1 MANKIVTYLS
11 LPRDKE
17 PPLCSYAWPA
27 GDGRKGILNGRQT
40 NEAPL
45 QYFLST
51 FDFSGSEDQILCLCT
66 EEVREYVLAWCGR
79 TTFDYVKQSLTA
91 YCAEHEISCP
101 AFVDVPV
108 DSLENDLELAL
119 AEIMKRIMPEDRV
132 YIDATGGPRDAN
144 FMNILLMQALQY
156 KGCPVVEMVYSFF
169 STVDQ
174 TKNCIRKLNDVSR
187 IMRMTGAMAELT
199 TYGRTRLF
207 EQMSGELDG
216 ETVELVKKLHG
227 LSETLEVSSFSADGQ
242 GPNFN
247 KILTEINQ
255 ALARCRKSE
264 QLRPLMRQFLPVFR
278 EKLSFGNSNI
288 TLASVVRW
296 CAENHLLQQSVTI
309 FYENIY
315 AELRNQGIL
324 YILPDRHTPDG
335 HISYANDLT
344 SRFLSECAKR
354 FPTLYTNSVH
364 KEFPEMTEKF
374 LNRFLDDTVSFISD
388 RVSFSSLGLLLL
400 DCQLTRLIRNQM
412 SHSVIY
418 TEQSVKRRRAGKEMD
433 CFYRMGQSNLVV
445 HLPVEEIRKR
455 MTAAAERLDSLCAQA
470 AGKIVS
476 GRESGTVSKQESGD
490 SNRI

>member
-1 MANKIVTYLS
+1 MANKLITYLS
-11 LPRDKE
+11 LPRDEE

-27 GDGRKGILNGRQT
+27 GDGWREGVLNGRQT

-51 FDFSGSEDQILCLCT
+51 FDFSGAGDRILCLCT
-66 EEVREYVLAWCGR
+66 EEVREHVLPWCGG
-79 TTFDYVKQSLTA
+79 TTFAYVEQSLTA
-91 YCAEHEISCP
+91 YCAEHKIPCP
-101 AFVDVPV
+101 VFVVVPI

-119 AEIMKRIMPEDRV
+119 AEVMKRVAPADRV
-132 YIDATGGPRDAN
+132 YIDATGGPRDAS

-156 KGCPVVEMVYSFF
+156 KGCPVVEVVYSFF
-169 STVDQ
+169 SPVDQ
-174 TKNCIRKLNDVSR
+174 TKNCIRKLNGVSR
-187 IMRMTGAMAELT
+187 IMRTTSAMAELT

-207 EQMSGELDG
+207 EQMSGELDS
-216 ETVELVKKLHG
+216 ETGELVKKLHG
-227 LSETLEVSSFSADGQ
+227 LSEALEVSSFSAGGQ

-264 QLRPLMRQFLPVFR
+264 QVRPLMRQFLPVFR

-324 YILPDRHTPDG
+324 YILPDRHTSDG
-335 HISYANDLT
+335 HVSYANDLT
-344 SRFLSECAKR
+344 SRFLSACADR
-354 FPTLYTNSVH
+354 FPTLYTH
-364 KEFPEMTEKF
+364 PDCGEFPKMTEEF
-374 LNRFLDDTVSFISD
+374 LNRFLGDTVSSIADRIS
-388 RVSFSSLGLLLL
+388 FASLGLLLL

-418 TEQSVKRRRAGKEMD
+418 TQQSVRRKRAGREMD
-433 CFYRMGQSNLVV
+433 CFYRMGQSDLVI

-455 MTAAAERLDSLCAQA
+455 MTEAAERLNSLCAQA
-470 AGKIVS
+470 AGKAAS
-476 GRESGTVSKQESGD
+476 GYESGTG
-490 SNRI
+490 R